1 MKGIYKELKVLRKK
15 NKKLFKKNK
24 ELKKRL
30 HKVEHPEENV
40 NVYTLEENIKSRL
53 LIELYFIDVTIY
65 KYVEED
71 SLEDVLIVLNIL
83 GDTKLPLILRLF
95 RPSLKR
101 MYKNIA
107 NLYTKYSFIYEQCRM
122 YLNLEVR

>member
-1 MKGIYKELKVLRKK
+1 MKDIYKEIKVLRKK
-15 NKKLFKKNK
+15 NKKLIKRNK

-30 HKVEHPEENV
+30 HKVEHPKENL

-53 LIELYFIDVTIY
+53 LRELYFIDVTIY

-71 SLEDVLIVLNIL
+71 SLEDVLIVLKIL
-83 GDTKLPLILRLF
+83 GDTKLPLLLRLF

-101 MYKNIA
+101 LYKKIA

>member
-1 MKGIYKELKVLRKK
+1 MKDIYKEIKVLRKK
-15 NKKLFKKNK
+15 NKKLIKRNK

-30 HKVEHPEENV
+30 HKVEHPKENV

-53 LIELYFIDVTIY
+53 LRELYFIDVTIY

-71 SLEDVLIVLNIL
+71 SLEDVLIVLKIL
-83 GDTKLPLILRLF
+83 GDTKLPLLLRLF

-101 MYKNIA
+101 LYKKIA